1 MPYGRLQVV
10 NDRLLSKFFRW
21 CRRMEAQAPKNESSR
36 LKSLHSYR
44 ILDTMPESSFDD
56 IARLAAYICNASMA
70 AISFVDRQRQWF
82 KSKIGI
88 AMDESSREIA
98 LCAHAILQ
106 RGVFVVEDTLEDSR
120 FADNPLVTGSPHI
133 RFYAAAPLI
142 TERGEALGTIC
153 VFDRTP
159 RRLSMEQQQLL
170 KALSRQ
176 VMINLEL
183 RRHILEQEHQ
193 KQILH
198 EYQQKL
204 RITNAELQEANL
216 TDDVTGFHNTRFLH
230 QFLDYYLLPDHIRK
244 RTLSLV
250 FFDLDDFK
258 QSVDKYGHILG
269 SKILREVAQTVHQRL
284 EPLDYIIRYGGDEFV
299 VILPNQDREK
309 SLRKVKK
316 MRQAIAQTAF
326 LREDNVKLYL
336 TASFGLASFPEDA
349 GDKHRL
355 LAEADRC
362 LFRSKEKG
370 KNTITTP
377 ENF

>member
-1 MPYGRLQVV
+1 
-10 NDRLLSKFFRW
+10 
-21 CRRMEAQAPKNESSR
+21 MEAPIPKNESSR
-36 LKSLHSYR
+36 LEALHSYR
-44 ILDTMPESSFDD
+44 ILDTLPESSYDD
-56 IARLAAYICNASMA
+56 IIGLASYICGTPMA
-70 AISFVDRQRQWF
+70 VISFVDRERQWF
-82 KSKIGI
+82 KAKIGVNVS
-88 AMDESSREIA
+88 ETSREIA
-98 LCAHAILQ
+98 FCAHAILQ
-106 RGVFVVEDTLEDSR
+106 RDIFVVHNALEDER

-153 VFDRTP
+153 AIDQRPRT
-159 RRLSMEQQQLL
+159 LDEEQKKLL
-170 KALSRQ
+170 KSLSRQ
-176 VMINLEL
+176 VMIHLEL

-204 RITNAELQEANL
+204 RVTNAELQEANL

-230 QFLDYYLLPDHIRK
+230 QFLDYYLLPEHMGK

-258 QSVDKYGHILG
+258 ESVDKYGHILG
-269 SKILREVAQTVHQRL
+269 SKILREVAEAVHQRL

-299 VILPNQDREK
+299 VILPNQDKKR
-309 SLRKVKK
+309 SLSKVKK
-316 MRQAIAQTAF
+316 MRQVIEKTPF
-326 LREDNVKLYL
+326 LREDNVRLHL

-349 GDKHRL
+349 ADKHQL